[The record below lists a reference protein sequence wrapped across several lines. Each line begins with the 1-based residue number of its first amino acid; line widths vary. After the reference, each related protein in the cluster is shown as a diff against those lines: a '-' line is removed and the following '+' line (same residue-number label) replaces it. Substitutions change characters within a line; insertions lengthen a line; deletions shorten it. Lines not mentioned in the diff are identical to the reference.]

1 LLVQLLKSSS
11 NEWRCTINIL
21 SHYRT
26 SLRILCHKIN
36 KLKKIVLSFSLSNLT
51 LTTTYNHCF
60 CLSVCQ
66 FLFLFY
72 LFSLFFNRTLENGTT
87 LTSSQRLK
95 VPELIERKYIEQQQ
109 RKNIDQRKVQ
119 IVEWWRWKHPF
130 LFLRFSL
137 PTFALS

>member
-1 LLVQLLKSSS
+1 MNWKCEWNFIFAINTKLLLVQLLKSSS

-26 SLRILCHKIN
+26 SLRIHCHIIN
-36 KLKKIVLSFSLSNLT
+36 KLKKLNYMLQFCHSLFPISPLLLRTTIVCFSL
-51 LTTTYNHCF
+51 Y
-60 CLSVCQ
+60 Q

-95 VPELIERKYIEQQQ
+95 LLEQIEKRYIEQQQ
-109 RKNIDQRKVQ
+109 QKILTRERY
-119 IVEWWRWKHPF
+119 R
-130 LFLRFSL
+130 L
-137 PTFALS
+137 